1 MGNTALTRA
10 FFKRLSLL
18 TKDEEITSK
27 CSKLDYRREGRKK
40 KAKKKAAIF
49 IRCQEEKNSIEL
61 YYVQNCLYVESD
73 PVSSLCPTVGIPSAK
88 ELQGLFCKEHR
99 SLRTPCLSQE
109 LLLLRLLF
117 LAVKSEKSSQRSNRI
132 RLPLSPF
139 VAEKERGLI

>member
-10 FFKRLSLL
+10 FFKHLSLL

-27 CSKLDYRREGRKK
+27 CSKLDYRREEK
-40 KAKKKAAIF
+40 KKKAAIF
-49 IRCQEEKNSIEL
+49 ILCQEKKNSNEL
-61 YYVQNCLYVESD
+61 YYVQKCLYIESD
-73 PVSSLCPTVGIPSAK
+73 PVSSLCPTVGIPFAK

-99 SLRTPCLSQE
+99 SLRTHCLSQE

-117 LAVKSEKSSQRSNRI
+117 LAVKSEKSSQRSKRI